1 MDEPDELLGPFTEA
15 VAATLREMA
24 GVEAVVRGV
33 SRAAGADEFEGVSA
47 AIRLNADVPGWLAL
61 SLPAGT
67 AAALA
72 GRVFAEAGVEPDA
85 GMVADCVAELV
96 NVVAGHAKTL
106 TFGTPGHFTLSTP
119 DILGPGSAA
128 PPGRWVV
135 GFGSDAGA
143 FALHVCPP
151 GAAGTGGDGPP
162 LHQAGE

>member
-1 MDEPDELLGPFTEA
+1 MDEPAELLGPFTEA

-33 SRAAGADEFEGVSA
+33 SRAADGDIPAGVTA

-67 AAALA
+67 AAVLA
-72 GRVFAEAGVEPDA
+72 GRVFAEAGLKPDA

-96 NVVAGHAKTL
+96 NVVAGQAKTL
-106 TFGTPGHFTLSTP
+106 TFGTPGHFTLTTP
-119 DILGPGSAA
+119 EVLGPGAVA

-135 GFGSDAGA
+135 NFGSDAGA

-151 GAAGTGGDGPP
+151 RAAGTGGGLPP
-162 LHQAGE
+162 VHQAGE